1 MFKSDFIVSGAEVN
15 LSSDTS
21 PQTLVSSWWI
31 AVLVPILLPPP
42 SSSLTL
48 TLLST
53 CSARHHTLHRR
64 FLIPSDGLCIATL
77 ISLSYPPS
85 FSLSLHRLPSIEI
98 SKNRSDFSSIF
109 HNPPFHLIF
118 DHNIHSY
125 SINYIY
131 SFLFF
136 FPLPQYFHSLDRW
149 RAIVIL
155 FPSPH
160 SLTSPTPLPSP
171 SSIRTTQSSAS
182 IDLLR
187 ERSRK
192 SRFRERETSEVE
204 MRSEK
209 EQLGDKLEKGWGG
222 DMLTFSLAQVRSCA
236 ISPRGGRVPRS
247 RASRLFLLW
256 NSVDTSR
263 LWNSPR
269 SAPATSTLRLAT
281 AGQPFLRLLSPFSLL
296 LPRFL
301 LLLLLLLL
309 LCVIQPI
316 FAHRWFSSPPLPAWL
331 KLIFDRVNVSMAGEL
346 GGFSNI
352 DWLIKQNLI
361 ICWINIVD
369 IFFLLLGE
377 FIKWFMI
384 KKNFFEFR

>member
-21 PQTLVSSWWI
+21 PQTFVSSWWI

-118 DHNIHSY
+118 DHNIHSH

-222 DMLTFSLAQVRSCA
+222 DTLTFSLAQVRSCA
-236 ISPRGGRVPRS
+236 ISPRGGRVPRPEPRVFFYFEIPS
-247 RASRLFLLW
+247 IHHASETRLAPPPPP
-256 NSVDTSR
+256 
-263 LWNSPR
+263 PR
-269 SAPATSTLRLAT
+269 SALPPPAN
-281 AGQPFLRLLSPFSLL
+281 LS
-296 LPRFL
+296 
-301 LLLLLLLL
+301 
-309 LCVIQPI
+309 
-316 FAHRWFSSPPLPAWL
+316 FAFFHLSRSSCHASFFFFSSCYALYNRFSRIADFPPHPSPLDWSWS
-331 KLIFDRVNVSMAGEL
+331 LIE
-346 GGFSNI
+346 
-352 DWLIKQNLI
+352 
-361 ICWINIVD
+361 
-369 IFFLLLGE
+369 
-377 FIKWFMI
+377 
-384 KKNFFEFR
+384 

>member
-1 MFKSDFIVSGAEVN
+1 MDYAS
-15 LSSDTS
+15 
-21 PQTLVSSWWI
+21 
-31 AVLVPILLPPP
+31 LL
-42 SSSLTL
+42 L
-48 TLLST
+48 
-53 CSARHHTLHRR
+53 
-64 FLIPSDGLCIATL
+64 
-77 ISLSYPPS
+77 
-85 FSLSLHRLPSIEI
+85 SLSLIPPLSLSPCIDYHR
-98 SKNRSDFSSIF
+98 SKFRKIVAIFSSIF

-118 DHNIHSY
+118 DHNIHSH

-301 LLLLLLLL
+301 LLLLLLL
-309 LCVIQPI
+309 CVIQPI

>member
-85 FSLSLHRLPSIEI
+85 FSLSSHRLPSIEI
-98 SKNRSDFSSIF
+98 SKNRSDFFLDLSQSTF
-109 HNPPFHLIF
+109 SPHFRSQYSFIF
-118 DHNIHSY
+118 DKLHLQFS
-125 SINYIY
+125 
-131 SFLFF
+131 FF
-136 FPLPQYFHSLDRW
+136 FPLPQHFHSLDRW

-222 DMLTFSLAQVRSCA
+222 DTLTFSLAQVRSCA

-369 IFFLLLGE
+369 IFFCY
-377 FIKWFMI
+377 
-384 KKNFFEFR
+384 